1 MNMDRQVGQDWKL
14 TFAKHAGERKGRG
27 GGLGFEEGEE
37 EFAVVEAGLSRLLLF
52 LHCKER
58 MAHR

>member
-1 MNMDRQVGQDWKL
+1 MNMDRQDGQDWKL
-14 TFAKHAGERKGRG
+14 TFAKHAGKGKERA
-27 GGLGFEEGEE
+27 GGLRFEEGAE
-37 EFAVVEAGLSRLLLF
+37 EFAVVEAGPSRLLLS